1 MTVAGSAERL
11 QSGQSRTEWGLRLEP
26 ASSAACS
33 GGGTSGFATYSFITP
48 TANDPA
54 ALVFNRETGPVAP
67 AGSFAHP
74 LYEVDGQPYRA
85 RPAGS
90 AGEIS
95 GLATA
100 RFDFSRFSIDG
111 RNGTLALPAGDYHVG
126 IACWNDTTA
135 SADRYW
141 DPILTV
147 SATAADPNG
156 LAWTRSSDPATL
168 PAGADEA
175 APPRPLARTGS
186 SITLWLLWGAVLL
199 GAGGVAVASTRRD
212 DRYR

>member
-26 ASSAACS
+26 ASTAACS
-33 GGGTSGFATYSFITP
+33 GGGESGFAAYSFITP
-48 TANDPA
+48 AANDPA

-67 AGSFAHP
+67 AGSFAYS

-85 RPAGS
+85 RPAGA
-90 AGEIS
+90 AGEIP

-111 RNGTLALPAGDYHVG
+111 RNGTFALPAGDYHVG
-126 IACWNDTTA
+126 IACWNDTNA
-135 SADRYW
+135 SPDRYW

-147 SATAADPNG
+147 SETAADPNG
-156 LAWTRSSDPATL
+156 LAWTASSDPAAL
-168 PAGADEA
+168 PAGTDEVGPA
-175 APPRPLARTGS
+175 RPLPRTGS
-186 SITLWLLWGAVLL
+186 PITLWLLWGAVLL
-199 GAGGVAVASTRRD
+199 GAGGVAVALARPD
-212 DRYR
+212 GRYR